1 MSIPDEQIRRIALL
15 MDFENIVLG
24 LPSSAKFRP
33 KAILSRVLD
42 LGKVVIKR
50 AYADWSRYDS
60 HKIKLHELG
69 FDLLEIPKRA
79 MTGKNAAD
87 IRMVVDAMDVVISKE
102 HVDTFALV
110 TGDSDFTPLAAKLRE
125 LDKRV
130 IGIGVKDSTSK
141 LLIDACDEFI
151 FYDELDDVSVAEATA
166 KLTTLPVAARSRGKG
181 AAASGGAKPDDR
193 RRAEGLYLLLETTR
207 SLLREYDT
215 LWASMVKQTIM
226 RKQPAFSESYHG
238 YPTFTAMI
246 EDAVKL
252 GILKAARDEKSG
264 NWKITGLGE
273 QALALMHAS
282 KRKEAPPAAKD
293 AKDVKDA
300 KESKDAKP
308 AKA

>member
-50 AYADWSRYDS
+50 AYADWSRYEN
-60 HKIKLHELG
+60 HKVKLHELG

-166 KLTTLPVAARSRGKG
+166 KLAIPVEKSRGGKG
-181 AAASGGAKPDDR
+181 AAAAAAKPDDR

-273 QALALMHAS
+273 QAIALMSAS
-282 KRKEAPPAAKD
+282 KRKETTATKDKEPAAK
-293 AKDVKDA
+293 
-300 KESKDAKP
+300 S
-308 AKA
+308 

>member
-1 MSIPDEQIRRIALL
+1 

-50 AYADWSRYDS
+50 AYADWSRYDN
-60 HKIKLHELG
+60 HKVKLHELG

-151 FYDELDDVSVAEATA
+151 FYDELDDVSVAEVTE
-166 KLTTLPVAARSRGKG
+166 KLTLPVKARASKG
-181 AAASGGAKPDDR
+181 GGGGAGGKPDDR

-264 NWKITGLGE
+264 NWKITGIGD
-273 QALALMHAS
+273 QALALLSSSRRAPSTEKEKEKAAS
-282 KRKEAPPAAKD
+282 
-293 AKDVKDA
+293 
-300 KESKDAKP
+300 S
-308 AKA
+308 

>member
-1 MSIPDEQIRRIALL
+1 MNSPDDAIRRIALL

-24 LPSSAKFRP
+24 LPSNAKFRP

-50 AYADWSRYDS
+50 AYADWSRYDNY
-60 HKIKLHELG
+60 KVKLHELG
-69 FDLLEIPKRA
+69 FDLMEIPKRA

-110 TGDSDFTPLAAKLRE
+110 TGDSDFTPLASKLRE

-141 LLIDACDEFI
+141 LLIEACDEFI
-151 FYDELDDVSVAEATA
+151 FYDELEDVSVKEVSE
-166 KLTTLPVAARSRGKG
+166 KLTLPRGRAKSGAASS
-181 AAASGGAKPDDR
+181 AASGALPKVDDR
-193 RRAEGLYLLLETTR
+193 KRAEGLYMLLETTR
-207 SLLREYDT
+207 ALMRDYDT

-226 RKQPAFSESYHG
+226 RKHPAFNETYHG
-238 YPTFTAMI
+238 YPTFTALI

-252 GILKAARDEKSG
+252 GILQAARDEKSG
-264 NWKITGLGE
+264 NWKVTGIGD
-273 QALALMHAS
+273 QAMALL
-282 KRKEAPPAAKD
+282 KRPAVKE
-293 AKDVKDA
+293 
-300 KESKDAKP
+300 KP
-308 AKA
+308 EKAEKV

>member
-1 MSIPDEQIRRIALL
+1 

-50 AYADWSRYDS
+50 AYADWSRYDN
-60 HKIKLHELG
+60 HKVKLHELG

-151 FYDELDDVSVAEATA
+151 FYDELDDVSVAEVTE
-166 KLTTLPVAARSRGKG
+166 KLTLPVKARASKG
-181 AAASGGAKPDDR
+181 GGGGAGGKPDDR

-264 NWKITGLGE
+264 NWKITGIGD
-273 QALALMHAS
+273 QALALLSSSRRAPATEKEKAAS
-282 KRKEAPPAAKD
+282 
-293 AKDVKDA
+293 
-300 KESKDAKP
+300 S
-308 AKA
+308 

>member
-1 MSIPDEQIRRIALL
+1 MSLPDDAIRRIALL

-50 AYADWSRYDS
+50 AYADWSRYDN
-60 HKIKLHELG
+60 HKVKLHELG

-151 FYDELDDVSVAEATA
+151 FYDELDDVSVAEVTE
-166 KLTTLPVAARSRGKG
+166 KLTLPAKARASKG
-181 AAASGGAKPDDR
+181 AGGGGSKPDDR

-264 NWKITGLGE
+264 NWKITGIGD
-273 QALALMHAS
+273 QALALLSSSRRAPTTEKEKAAS
-282 KRKEAPPAAKD
+282 
-293 AKDVKDA
+293 
-300 KESKDAKP
+300 S
-308 AKA
+308 

>member
-1 MSIPDEQIRRIALL
+1 MSSPDDDIRRIALL

-50 AYADWSRYDS
+50 AYADWSRYDN
-60 HKIKLHELG
+60 HKIRLHELG
-69 FDLLEIPKRA
+69 FDLMEIPKRA

-110 TGDSDFTPLAAKLRE
+110 TGDSDFTPLASKLRE

-141 LLIDACDEFI
+141 LLIEACDEFI
-151 FYDELDDVSVAEATA
+151 FYDELEDVNVKEASE
-166 KLTTLPVAARSRGKG
+166 KLRLPPRTSRAR
-181 AAASGGAKPDDR
+181 AGGAGVASSGVLPKVDDR
-193 RRAEGLYLLLETTR
+193 RRAEGLYMLLETTR
-207 SLLREYDT
+207 ALMRDYDT

-226 RKQPAFSESYHG
+226 RKHPAFNESYHG
-238 YPTFTAMI
+238 YPTFTALI

-252 GILKAARDEKSG
+252 GILQAARDERSG
-264 NWKITGLGE
+264 NWKVTGIGD
-273 QALALMHAS
+273 QAMALL
-282 KRKEAPPAAKD
+282 KRPAAKE
-293 AKDVKDA
+293 KVEKVE
-300 KESKDAKP
+300 KV
-308 AKA
+308 

>member
-1 MSIPDEQIRRIALL
+1 MSLPDDAIRRIALL

-50 AYADWSRYDS
+50 AYADWSRYDN
-60 HKIKLHELG
+60 HKVKLHELG

-151 FYDELDDVSVAEATA
+151 FYDELDDVSVAEVTERLA
-166 KLTTLPVAARSRGKG
+166 LPVAEKARAAKGGGG
-181 AAASGGAKPDDR
+181 AAAKPDDR

-264 NWKITGLGE
+264 NWKITGIGD
-273 QALALMHAS
+273 QALALLSTSRRSAGKETKEKEKAAS
-282 KRKEAPPAAKD
+282 
-293 AKDVKDA
+293 
-300 KESKDAKP
+300 S
-308 AKA
+308 